1 MIIDNAW
8 NRALDLLESDGVH
21 VDANEQLLVELVRK
35 DFEDISASAQHQPE
49 FETEGPKLAAW
60 MVSYA
65 IERERMGLT
74 DYELLPS

>member
-1 MIIDNAW
+1 MVNNDAW
-8 NRALDLLESDGVH
+8 NRAMDLLQHNGVFI
-21 VDANEQLLVELVRK
+21 DANEQRLVESVRK
-35 DFEDISASAQHQPE
+35 DFEDITASIEQQPE

-74 DYELLPS
+74 DYELLPN

>member
-1 MIIDNAW
+1 MVTNDAW
-8 NRALDLLESDGVH
+8 NRAMDLLESDGVH
-21 VDANEQLLVELVRK
+21 IDANEQRLVESVK
-35 DFEDISASAQHQPE
+35 QDFEDISASVQDRPE

-60 MVSYA
+60 LVSYA

>member
-1 MIIDNAW
+1 VVTNDAW
-8 NRALDLLESDGVH
+8 NRAMDLLESDGVH
-21 VDANEQLLVELVRK
+21 IDANEQRLVESVK
-35 DFEDISASAQHQPE
+35 QDFEDISASVQDRPE

-60 MVSYA
+60 LVSYA